1 MELTKEKF
9 ILNKMAIIKES
20 DKRILESLFGM
31 QSGYVLDFSNPTF
44 HSFFLNNFRINI
56 NDQKYSTYGDSKA
69 KRLRAFWDIENN
81 QVVGKVILE
90 LIEVSKSV
98 NLTQGKQL
106 TENETALQNKA
117 EQIAN
122 DLLGIKKQ
130 NLKTEDTVDYFLHK
144 EFTDISLDKLKIDSS
159 IISILEL
166 RITEI
171 NNAIKTKSAL
181 SCIIL
186 CGSVLEGILLGIASS
201 KAKEFNQ
208 CESSPKNKENQV
220 LKFNEWSLSNFIDVA
235 YKLGLI
241 GLDVK
246 KYSHS
251 LRDFRNYI
259 HPYEQMSSNFNPDIE
274 TAKISWQVLK
284 ASITDLSKKV

>member
-1 MELTKEKF
+1 MR
-9 ILNKMAIIKES
+9 
-20 DKRILESLFGM
+20 D
-31 QSGYVLDFSNPTF
+31 
-44 HSFFLNNFRINI
+44 
-56 NDQKYSTYGDSKA
+56 
-69 KRLRAFWDIENN
+69 
-81 QVVGKVILE
+81 
-90 LIEVSKSV
+90 
-98 NLTQGKQL
+98 
-106 TENETALQNKA
+106 KA

-122 DLLGIKKQ
+122 NLLGIIKQ
-130 NLKTEDTVDYFLHK
+130 TAKSEETIDDFLNK
-144 EFTDISLDKLKIDSS
+144 EFTEVSLDKLKIDSS
-159 IISILEL
+159 VIQILNA

-171 NNAIKTKSAL
+171 QNSIKSKSAL

-201 KAKEFNQ
+201 KPKEFNQ
-208 CESSPKNKENQV
+208 CDISPKDKNTQQV
-220 LKFNEWSLSNFIDVA
+220 LQFNNWTLSNFIDVSH
-235 YKLGLI
+235 KLGFL

-284 ASITDLSKKV
+284 AAITDLSKNI

>member
-1 MELTKEKF
+1 M
-9 ILNKMAIIKES
+9 N
-20 DKRILESLFGM
+20 
-31 QSGYVLDFSNPTF
+31 
-44 HSFFLNNFRINI
+44 
-56 NDQKYSTYGDSKA
+56 
-69 KRLRAFWDIENN
+69 
-81 QVVGKVILE
+81 
-90 LIEVSKSV
+90 
-98 NLTQGKQL
+98 
-106 TENETALQNKA
+106 
-117 EQIAN
+117 
-122 DLLGIKKQ
+122 
-130 NLKTEDTVDYFLHK
+130 K
-144 EFTDISLDKLKIDSS
+144 EFSDISLDKLKIDSS
-159 IISILEL
+159 VISILEL

-208 CESSPKNKENQV
+208 CDSSPKNKESKV
-220 LKFNEWSLSNFIDVA
+220 LQFNEWTLSNFIDVSH
-235 YKLGLI
+235 KLGLL

-259 HPYEQMSSNFNPDIE
+259 HPYEQLSSNFNPDIE

-284 ASITDLSKKV
+284 AAITDLSKKV